1 MNLSDIQT
9 LISNDEHR
17 ELELKKSTG
26 ELKDAMH
33 SACAFLNTDGGWL
46 VFGIAPTSLKM
57 LGQEVTDN
65 TRREIAQALAG
76 IEPSVD
82 VRVEYIDIPD
92 RPGFQIIAMQFDA
105 WVWGR
110 EPYTCNGRPF
120 HRVESTTRAMPRAMY
135 DERLRAS
142 KPHLFGWERQIAD
155 DFSIGDFDEE
165 CVMNAVR
172 LGVRGGRLPESALAL
187 PVSDILQKLSLLK
200 DGKPMQAAVALFSGK
215 VHNYPQLLL
224 RMARFEGVDKN
235 VFLDNKRVSGNFF
248 DLLDAGMSF
257 CFKHLNLYG
266 RVEGLQRVEHL
277 EVPVEALREAM
288 VNALCHRSFDSISGS
303 VSLAIYDDRVEIE
316 NPGRLPAGV
325 TPENIKLKHDSRPF
339 NPLIAEILYKT
350 SWLESWGS
358 GVGRM
363 VDACV
368 QHHIPEPYYE
378 IRPDGVAIIFKR
390 VSKNQNDTTEK
401 WPEKWPEK
409 AMAII
414 SLIESESGNVS
425 VAQMETQLGIGH
437 TTIKKILKA
446 MQEAEMLRYEGP
458 ANGGHWEISKK

>member
-1 MNLSDIQT
+1 MNISDIQAI
-9 LISNDEHR
+9 ISNDEHR

-46 VFGIAPTSLKM
+46 VFGIAPTSLKII
-57 LGQEVTDN
+57 GQQVTDN
-65 TRREIAQALAG
+65 TQREIAQALSG
-76 IEPSVD
+76 LEPAVD
-82 VRVEYIDIPD
+82 VRVEYVDIPD
-92 RPGFQIIAMQFDA
+92 RPGFQIIAMQF
-105 WVWGR
+105 
-110 EPYTCNGRPF
+110 
-120 HRVESTTRAMPRAMY
+120 
-135 DERLRAS
+135 
-142 KPHLFGWERQIAD
+142 
-155 DFSIGDFDEE
+155 
-165 CVMNAVR
+165 
-172 LGVRGGRLPESALAL
+172 
-187 PVSDILQKLSLLK
+187 
-200 DGKPMQAAVALFSGK
+200 
-215 VHNYPQLLL
+215 
-224 RMARFEGVDKN
+224 
-235 VFLDNKRVSGNFF
+235 
-248 DLLDAGMSF
+248 
-257 CFKHLNLYG
+257 
-266 RVEGLQRVEHL
+266 
-277 EVPVEALREAM
+277 
-288 VNALCHRSFDSISGS
+288 
-303 VSLAIYDDRVEIE
+303 LAIYDDRVEIE

-368 QHHIPEPYYE
+368 QQHLPEPYYE

-390 VSKNQNDTTEK
+390 VPKNQNDVTEK

-425 VAQMETQLGIGH
+425 VAQMETRLGIGH

>member
-46 VFGIAPTSLKM
+46 VFG
-57 LGQEVTDN
+57 
-65 TRREIAQALAG
+65 
-76 IEPSVD
+76 
-82 VRVEYIDIPD
+82 
-92 RPGFQIIAMQFDA
+92 
-105 WVWGR
+105 
-110 EPYTCNGRPF
+110 
-120 HRVESTTRAMPRAMY
+120 
-135 DERLRAS
+135 
-142 KPHLFGWERQIAD
+142 
-155 DFSIGDFDEE
+155 
-165 CVMNAVR
+165 
-172 LGVRGGRLPESALAL
+172 
-187 PVSDILQKLSLLK
+187 
-200 DGKPMQAAVALFSGK
+200 
-215 VHNYPQLLL
+215 
-224 RMARFEGVDKN
+224 
-235 VFLDNKRVSGNFF
+235 
-248 DLLDAGMSF
+248 
-257 CFKHLNLYG
+257 
-266 RVEGLQRVEHL
+266 
-277 EVPVEALREAM
+277 
-288 VNALCHRSFDSISGS
+288 
-303 VSLAIYDDRVEIE
+303 
-316 NPGRLPAGV
+316 V

-339 NPLIAEILYKT
+339 NPVIAEILYKT

-368 QHHIPEPYYE
+368 QQHLPEPYYE

-390 VSKNQNDTTEK
+390 VPKNQNDVTEK

-409 AMAII
+409 ARAII

-425 VAQMETQLGIGH
+425 VAQMETRLGIGH

-458 ANGGHWEISKK
+458 ANGGHWEICRDAIHRV